1 MSELSLLSVAILKI
15 ITSIISFMNTIIDH
29 HHYHDHLDDDHYLNL
44 QSALKSPPST
54 TGAAAETDG
63 GSLKT
68 AEKLVCARCFKQW
81 MSEGDN
87 CYYQKYYLCIY
98 MVVWIG

>member
-1 MSELSLLSVAILKI
+1 MAILKI
-15 ITSIISFMNTIIDH
+15 ITSIIFFYEHHHDH
-29 HHYHDHLDDDHYLNL
+29 HHHHDHLADDHHHHHDHRNHHDHLDDDDHLNL

-54 TGAAAETDG
+54 TGAAAETAG

-81 MSEGDN
+81 MSEGD
-87 CYYQKYYLCIY
+87 YYYY
-98 MVVWIG
+98 